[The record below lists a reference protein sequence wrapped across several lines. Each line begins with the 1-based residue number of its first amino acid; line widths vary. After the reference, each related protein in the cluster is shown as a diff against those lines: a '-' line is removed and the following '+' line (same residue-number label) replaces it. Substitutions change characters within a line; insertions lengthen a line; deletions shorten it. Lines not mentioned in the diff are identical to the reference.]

1 MLKSVWKA
9 FGRIIPS
16 LCNDQPFLRSIN
28 LACACRLEGAQ
39 WKLVQ
44 VFPLHRLLHLRSSI
58 ITNSPGKHKKAF
70 GEKFHQDQKALQ
82 LNHILALDA
91 QVVSRFNESGNNE
104 SLRSSKCLQVSKF
117 LNTFLVPYGRLAL
130 PNHSSE
136 KVGHIILDWILHT
149 SLVRQIG
156 QHDEHLNTRSPRL

>member
-16 LCNDQPFLRSIN
+16 LSNDQPFLRTIN
-28 LACACRLEGAQ
+28 LACACRLEGAK

-82 LNHILALDA
+82 LHHILALDA
-91 QVVSRFNESGNNE
+91 QVVSRFHESVN
-104 SLRSSKCLQVSKF
+104 
-117 LNTFLVPYGRLAL
+117 
-130 PNHSSE
+130 SE
-136 KVGHIILDWILHT
+136 
-149 SLVRQIG
+149 
-156 QHDEHLNTRSPRL
+156 RSPSKQMSPGEQISEYFFGTLWSPCPPQSF

>member
-16 LCNDQPFLRSIN
+16 LGNDQPFLRSIN
-28 LACACRLEGAQ
+28 LACARRLEGAQ

-44 VFPLHRLLHLRSSI
+44 VFPLHRLLHLRRSI

-82 LNHILALDA
+82 LHHILTLDA
-91 QVVSRFNESGNNE
+91 QVVSRFNESDD
-104 SLRSSKCLQVSKF
+104 
-117 LNTFLVPYGRLAL
+117 
-130 PNHSSE
+130 SE
-136 KVGHIILDWILHT
+136 
-149 SLVRQIG
+149 
-156 QHDEHLNTRSPRL
+156 RSPSKQLSPSKHISKKFFGTLWSPCPPQSF